1 MSVNKAERSKELTK
15 LLGTRNVYGEVL
27 AELGEQYKHIVALN
41 ADLSGSTKTE
51 LFHQKFPH
59 RFFNMGI
66 AEQDMIGTAVGLARA
81 GKIPF
86 VSTFAIFA
94 VGKPWEQIRQSVA
107 NPNVNVKIVSTH
119 GGITVGEDG
128 SSHQCLEDIGIMRVL
143 PNMTVI
149 VPADGIETKKAVKAI
164 VEHQGPV
171 YMRLSRM
178 RFPVVFDESYDFAI
192 GKGAVVKEGT
202 DVTIFANGLML
213 SQSLKAVEDM
223 EKEGI
228 SAQIINISTIKP
240 LDQELVIQA
249 ARTTGAVVTAEEH
262 SIIGGLGSAVAE
274 VLSEHCPTPMRRV
287 GTQDRPGTSGKPA
300 ELLERYQLNPQH
312 ILSAVKEVLQ
322 QK

>member
-1 MSVNKAERSKELTK
+1 MSIKAERSEELTK

-27 AELGEQYKHIVALN
+27 AELGERYDNIVALN

-66 AEQDMIGTAVGLARA
+66 AEQNMIGTAVGLATT

-107 NPNVNVKIVSTH
+107 NPNINVKIVATH

-128 SSHQCLEDIGIMRVL
+128 ASHQTIEDIGLMRIL

-149 VPADGIETKKAVKAI
+149 LPADGIETRKALAAI
-164 VEHQGPV
+164 VHHRGPV

-178 RFPVVFDESYDFAI
+178 RFPVLFDESHTFNLS
-192 GKGAVVKEGT
+192 KGTVMRAGEE
-202 DVTIFANGLML
+202 VTIFATGLMV
-213 SQSLKAVEDM
+213 SQSLTAAEQLEKA
-223 EKEGI
+223 GI
-228 SAQIINISTIKP
+228 TAQVINISTIKP
-240 LDQELVIQA
+240 IDQELIIEA

-274 VLSEHCPTPMRRV
+274 VLSEHCPTPMRRIGV
-287 GTQDRPGTSGKPA
+287 QDKPGTSGSPA
-300 ELLERYQLNPQH
+300 ELLDRYQLNPQH
-312 ILSAVKEVLQ
+312 IISAVQEVLQ

>member
-1 MSVNKAERSKELTK
+1 MSVKAERSKELTK

-27 AELGEQYKHIVALN
+27 AELGEQYEHIVALN

-66 AEQDMIGTAVGLARA
+66 SEQDMIGTAVGLARA

-86 VSTFAIFA
+86 ASTFSIFA

-107 NPNVNVKIVSTH
+107 NPNVNVKIVATH

-143 PNMTVI
+143 PNMVVI
-149 VPADGIETKKAVKAI
+149 MPADGIETRKAVKAI
-164 VEHQGPV
+164 IEHQGPV

-178 RFPVVFDESYDFAI
+178 NFPVLFDESYEFKI
-192 GKGAVVKEGT
+192 GKGTVVREGR
-202 DVTIFANGLML
+202 DVSIVATGLMV
-213 SQSLKAVEDM
+213 SQSLKAVESL

-228 SAQIINISTIKP
+228 SAQVINISTIKP
-240 LDQELVIQA
+240 LDQELIIQA

-274 VLSEHCPTPMRRV
+274 VLSENCPTPLRRI
-287 GTQDRPGTSGKPA
+287 GTQDKPGTSGKPV
-300 ELLERYQLNPQH
+300 ELLERYQLNPRH
-312 ILSAVKEVLQ
+312 IISAVKEVLQ

>member
-1 MSVNKAERSKELTK
+1 MSVKAERSKELTK

-27 AELGEQYKHIVALN
+27 AELGEQYEHIVALN

-66 AEQDMIGTAVGLARA
+66 SEQDMIGTAVGLARA

-86 VSTFAIFA
+86 ASTFSIFA

-107 NPNVNVKIVSTH
+107 NSNVNVKIVATH

-128 SSHQCLEDIGIMRVL
+128 ASHQCMEDIGIMRVL
-143 PNMTVI
+143 PNMVVI
-149 VPADGIETKKAVKAI
+149 LPADGIETRKAMKAI
-164 VEHQGPV
+164 IEHQGPV

-178 RFPVVFDESYDFAI
+178 NFPVLFDESYDFKI
-192 GKGAVVKEGT
+192 GKGTVVREGR
-202 DVTIFANGLML
+202 DVSIVATGLMV
-213 SQSLKAVEDM
+213 SQSLKAVESL
-223 EKEGI
+223 EQEGI
-228 SAQIINISTIKP
+228 SAQVINISTIKP
-240 LDQELVIQA
+240 LDQELIIQA

-274 VLSEHCPTPMRRV
+274 VLSENCPTPLRRI
-287 GTQDRPGTSGKPA
+287 GTQDTPGTSGKPV

-312 ILSAVKEVLQ
+312 IISAVKEVLQ

>member
-1 MSVNKAERSKELTK
+1 
-15 LLGTRNVYGEVL
+15 
-27 AELGEQYKHIVALN
+27 
-41 ADLSGSTKTE
+41 
-51 LFHQKFPH
+51 
-59 RFFNMGI
+59 
-66 AEQDMIGTAVGLARA
+66 MIGTAVGLART

-107 NPNVNVKIVSTH
+107 NPNVNVKIVATH

-128 SSHQCLEDIGIMRVL
+128 ASHQCLEDVGIMRVL

-149 VPADGIETKKAVKAI
+149 IPADGIETRKAVKAI

-178 RFPVVFDESYDFAI
+178 RFPVVFEDSYDFTI
-192 GKGAVVKEGT
+192 GKGTVVREGT

-213 SQSLKAVEDM
+213 SQSLKALEAL

-228 SAQIINISTIKP
+228 SAQIVNIATIKP

-274 VLSEHCPTPMRRV
+274 VLSEQCPTPMRRV

-312 ILSAVKEVLQ
+312 IVSAVKEVLQ